1 MKTQNLRLSTF
12 LGLLIYLFVPTHAVA
27 KSLKGTVIFTR
38 GGIVIELEE
47 RLKRTNQ
54 PDRSHSLPSLV
65 IHEAS
70 ESAEEIFP
78 SWIGDQRALATYDWK
93 PQTHYH
99 IAFPWTDGSLFE
111 ISTTAPLKPLPYR
124 IHTVELEDSLSLL
137 ANLQRPAKPTTITFS
152 PMVNNSRLEQMPDI
166 SQSSTRSR
174 EIESGRH
181 ASPKVTPNTQPSVQ
195 MESVSTSASNPLT
208 VSSMPTTY
216 QPQNPHC
223 YGDIAWQMTLTP
235 LPHRI
240 RMMYTRGCSIHAPD
254 RISTTEGGDLFV
266 AGNHSWTKDGI
277 ALKKAQFYRFDGE
290 TGTLKWKW
298 PPNQTLPMTISWFDY
313 SRDAKTVALLTYIRG
328 SGEAGGFKSG
338 TLYVINGETGE
349 AAWEYTFDPL
359 KPYFEEV
366 TFWRGVSAAPDGGFI
381 NVTTDDGRAFI
392 FNTTPEPEG
401 IKPLWNTNL
410 TTPLEVSGI
419 PIIATNGTIGATN
432 DFALFVT
439 GDTFIPYHLQQGA
452 QRPPSAHPNGMTLF
466 AYAWSGEKVWQWTLE
481 SMPQGLQVDGTGRYA
496 VVSVSKRGRN
506 VEEQLH
512 GVSVF
517 DLTAKGGGLSK
528 YLYTYRTEGQ
538 LPTIPSASA
547 RTDDSLPSS
556 KCRSQC
562 PMRQPEAGTGCISFD
577 RLLTPHIILNTVL
590 PGALDFSP

>member
-1 MKTQNLRLSTF
+1 MKMQNLRLSTF

-27 KSLKGTVIFTR
+27 KPLKGTVIFTR

-54 PDRSHSLPSLV
+54 PDRLHPLPSLV

-70 ESAEEIFP
+70 EPPEEIFP

-124 IHTVELEDSLSLL
+124 IRTVELEDSLSLL

-152 PMVNNSRLEQMPDI
+152 PDGEQLAI
-166 SQSSTRSR
+166 GTNAGHLA
-174 EIESGRH
+174 II
-181 ASPKVTPNTQPSVQ
+181 
-195 MESVSTSASNPLT
+195 NPLT
-208 VSSMPTTY
+208 GDRIWKTRISEGYAKHAAFSSDGKRFYIGEQSADGFIYAYDLSATKPTLLWRYRMADDIDTSA
-216 QPQNPHC
+216 PQNPDDV
-223 YGDIAWQMTLTP
+223 YAWVQYP
-235 LPHRI
+235 GP
-240 RMMYTRGCSIHAPD
+240 Y
-254 RISTTEGGDLFV
+254 RISTTEGGDLLV
-266 AGNHSWTKDGI
+266 VGNHSWTKDGVG
-277 ALKKAQFYRFDGE
+277 LKKAQLYRFDGE

-366 TFWRGVSAAPDGGFI
+366 TFWRGVSASPDGGFI

-392 FNTTPEPEG
+392 FNTTPKSEG
-401 IKPLWNTNL
+401 IKPLWNANL

-419 PIIATNGTIGATN
+419 PIIATNGTIAATN

-439 GDTFIPYHLQQGA
+439 GDTFIPYHLQKGA
-452 QRPPSAHPNGMTLF
+452 QRPPSAHPNGITLF
-466 AYAWSGEKVWQWTLE
+466 AHAWSGEKVWQWTLE

-496 VVSVSKRGRN
+496 VVSVSKRGGN

-538 LPTIPSASA
+538 LPYDTIGISADGRFIALIEMPITMPDETA
-547 RTDDSLPSS
+547 RGGN
-556 KCRSQC
+556 RV
-562 PMRQPEAGTGCISFD
+562 
-577 RLLTPHIILNTVL
+577 HIIR
-590 PGALDFSP
+590 

>member
-1 MKTQNLRLSTF
+1 MKMQNLRLSTF
-12 LGLLIYLFVPTHAVA
+12 LGLLIYLFVVSYAVA
-27 KSLKGTVIFTR
+27 KPLKGVVIFTR
-38 GGIVIELEE
+38 GGIVLELEE
-47 RLKRTNQ
+47 RLKITN
-54 PDRSHSLPSLV
+54 PPNSLPSLV
-65 IHEAS
+65 IHEVPGSS
-70 ESAEEIFP
+70 EEVSL
-78 SWIGDQRALATYDWK
+78 SWIDDQRALASYDWK
-93 PQTHYH
+93 PQTDYH
-99 IAFPWTDGSLFE
+99 ITFRWVAGSLFE
-111 ISTTAPLKPLPYR
+111 VNTTAPLKPLPYR
-124 IHTVELEDSLSLL
+124 IRTVELEDSLSLL
-137 ANLQRPAKPTTITFS
+137 ENLQRPAKPTTIAFS
-152 PMVNNSRLEQMPDI
+152 PDGEKLAVGTDAGHLAVI
-166 SQSSTRSR
+166 
-174 EIESGRH
+174 
-181 ASPKVTPNTQPSVQ
+181 
-195 MESVSTSASNPLT
+195 NPLT
-208 VSSMPTTY
+208 GDRIWKTRISEGYAKHAAFSPNGKRFYIGEQSADGFIYAYDLSATKPMLLWKYRMAEDIDTSA
-216 QPQNPHC
+216 PQNPEDV
-223 YGDIAWQMTLTP
+223 YAWVQYP
-235 LPHRI
+235 GP
-240 RMMYTRGCSIHAPD
+240 Y
-254 RISTTEGGDLFV
+254 RISTTEAGDLFV

-277 ALKKAQFYRFDGE
+277 ALKKAQLYRFDGE

-328 SGEAGGFKSG
+328 SRETGGFRSG

-349 AAWEYTFDPL
+349 AAWEHTFDPL
-359 KPYFEEV
+359 TPYFEEV
-366 TFWRGVSAAPDGGFI
+366 TFWRGVGASPDGGFI

-392 FNTTPEPEG
+392 FNATPEPKG

-496 VVSVSKRGRN
+496 AISVSKRGGN

-538 LPTIPSASA
+538 LPYDTIGISADGRFIA
-547 RTDDSLPSS
+547 LIEMPITMPDETVRGGN
-556 KCRSQC
+556 RV
-562 PMRQPEAGTGCISFD
+562 
-577 RLLTPHIILNTVL
+577 HIIR
-590 PGALDFSP
+590 

>member
-1 MKTQNLRLSTF
+1 MKTQNLRWSIF
-12 LGLLIYLFVPTHAVA
+12 LGLLIYLFVPTHTVA
-27 KSLKGTVIFTR
+27 KPLKGTVIFTR

-54 PDRSHSLPSLV
+54 PDRLHPLPSLV

-124 IHTVELEDSLSLL
+124 IRTVELEDSLSLL

-152 PMVNNSRLEQMPDI
+152 PDGEQLAI
-166 SQSSTRSR
+166 GTNAGHLA
-174 EIESGRH
+174 II
-181 ASPKVTPNTQPSVQ
+181 
-195 MESVSTSASNPLT
+195 NPLT
-208 VSSMPTTY
+208 GDRIWKTHISEGYAKHAAFSSDGKRFYIGEQSADGFIYAYDLSATKPTLLWRYRMADDIDTSTS
-216 QPQNPHC
+216 QNPDDV
-223 YGDIAWQMTLTP
+223 YAWVQYP
-235 LPHRI
+235 GP
-240 RMMYTRGCSIHAPD
+240 Y
-254 RISTTEGGDLFV
+254 RISTTEGGDLLV
-266 AGNHSWTKDGI
+266 VGNHSWTKDGVG
-277 ALKKAQFYRFDGE
+277 LKKAQLYRFDGE

-392 FNTTPEPEG
+392 FNATPEPEG

-496 VVSVSKRGRN
+496 VVSVSKRGGN
-506 VEEQLH
+506 VEEQFH

-538 LPTIPSASA
+538 LPYDTISISADGRFIA
-547 RTDDSLPSS
+547 LIEMPIVMPDETIRGGN
-556 KCRSQC
+556 RV
-562 PMRQPEAGTGCISFD
+562 
-577 RLLTPHIILNTVL
+577 HIIR
-590 PGALDFSP
+590 

>member
-1 MKTQNLRLSTF
+1 MKTQNLRWSIF
-12 LGLLIYLFVPTHAVA
+12 LGLLIYLFVPTHTVA
-27 KSLKGTVIFTR
+27 KPLKGTVIFTR

-54 PDRSHSLPSLV
+54 PDRLHPLPSLV

-124 IHTVELEDSLSLL
+124 IRTVELEDSLSLL

-152 PMVNNSRLEQMPDI
+152 PDGEQLAI
-166 SQSSTRSR
+166 GTNAGHLA
-174 EIESGRH
+174 II
-181 ASPKVTPNTQPSVQ
+181 
-195 MESVSTSASNPLT
+195 NPLT
-208 VSSMPTTY
+208 GDRIWKTRISEGYAKHAAFSSDGKRFYIGEQSADGFIYAYDLSATKPTLLWRYRMADDIDTSTS
-216 QPQNPHC
+216 QNPDDV
-223 YGDIAWQMTLTP
+223 YAWVQYP
-235 LPHRI
+235 GP
-240 RMMYTRGCSIHAPD
+240 Y
-254 RISTTEGGDLFV
+254 RISTTEGGDLLV
-266 AGNHSWTKDGI
+266 VGNHSWTKDGVG
-277 ALKKAQFYRFDGE
+277 LKKAQLYRFDGE

-381 NVTTDDGRAFI
+381 DVTTDDGRAFI

-496 VVSVSKRGRN
+496 VVSVSKRGGN
-506 VEEQLH
+506 VEEQFH

-538 LPTIPSASA
+538 LPYDTISISADGRFIA
-547 RTDDSLPSS
+547 LIEMPIVMPDETIRGGN
-556 KCRSQC
+556 RV
-562 PMRQPEAGTGCISFD
+562 
-577 RLLTPHIILNTVL
+577 HIIR
-590 PGALDFSP
+590 

>member
-1 MKTQNLRLSTF
+1 MKMQNLRLSTF

-27 KSLKGTVIFTR
+27 KSLKGNVIFTR

-54 PDRSHSLPSLV
+54 PDRLHPLPSLV

-70 ESAEEIFP
+70 EPLEEIFP
-78 SWIGDQRALATYDWK
+78 AWIDDQRALATYDWK

-124 IHTVELEDSLSLL
+124 IRTVELEDSLSLL

-152 PMVNNSRLEQMPDI
+152 PDGEQLAIGTDAGHLAVI
-166 SQSSTRSR
+166 
-174 EIESGRH
+174 
-181 ASPKVTPNTQPSVQ
+181 
-195 MESVSTSASNPLT
+195 NPLT
-208 VSSMPTTY
+208 GDRIWKTRISEGYAKHAAFSPNGKRFYIGEQSADGFIYAYDLSATKPTLLWKYRMADDIDTSA
-216 QPQNPHC
+216 PQNPDDV
-223 YGDIAWQMTLTP
+223 YAWVQYP
-235 LPHRI
+235 GP
-240 RMMYTRGCSIHAPD
+240 Y

-277 ALKKAQFYRFDGE
+277 ALKKAQLYRFDGE

-313 SRDAKTVALLTYIRG
+313 SRDAKIVALLTYIRG
-328 SGEAGGFKSG
+328 SGETGGFRSG

-359 KPYFEEV
+359 TPYFEEV

-538 LPTIPSASA
+538 LPYDTISISADGRFIA
-547 RTDDSLPSS
+547 LI
-556 KCRSQC
+556 
-562 PMRQPEAGTGCISFD
+562 E
-577 RLLTPHIILNTVL
+577 TPIVMPDETIRGGNRVHIIR
-590 PGALDFSP
+590 

>member
-1 MKTQNLRLSTF
+1 MKMQKLRLSTF
-12 LGLLIYLFVPTHAVA
+12 LGLLIYLFVPTGVVA
-27 KSLKGTVIFTR
+27 KPLKGNVIFTR

-47 RLKRTNQ
+47 RLKGTNQ
-54 PDRSHSLPSLV
+54 PDPLHPLPTLV
-65 IHEAS
+65 VHEAS
-70 ESAEEIFP
+70 EPPEEIFP
-78 SWIGDQRALATYDWK
+78 AWIDDQRALATYDWK

-99 IAFPWTDGSLFE
+99 IALRWTDGSLFE

-124 IHTVELEDSLSLL
+124 IRTVELEDSLSLL

-152 PMVNNSRLEQMPDI
+152 PDGEQLAI
-166 SQSSTRSR
+166 GTNAGHLA
-174 EIESGRH
+174 II
-181 ASPKVTPNTQPSVQ
+181 
-195 MESVSTSASNPLT
+195 NPLT
-208 VSSMPTTY
+208 GDRIWKTRISEGYAKHAAFSSDGKRFYIGEQSADGFIYAYDLSATKPTLLWRYRMADDIDTSTS
-216 QPQNPHC
+216 QNPDDV
-223 YGDIAWQMTLTP
+223 YAWVQYP
-235 LPHRI
+235 GP
-240 RMMYTRGCSIHAPD
+240 Y
-254 RISTTEGGDLFV
+254 RISTTEGGDLLV
-266 AGNHSWTKDGI
+266 VGNHSWSKDGVG
-277 ALKKAQFYRFDGE
+277 LKKAQLYRFDGE

-381 NVTTDDGRAFI
+381 NATTDDGRAFI

-452 QRPPSAHPNGMTLF
+452 QRPPSAHPNAMTLF

-496 VVSVSKRGRN
+496 VISVSKRGGN

-517 DLTAKGGGLSK
+517 DLAAKGGGLSK

-538 LPTIPSASA
+538 LPYDTIDISADGRFIA
-547 RTDDSLPSS
+547 LIEMPITMPDETIRGGN
-556 KCRSQC
+556 RV
-562 PMRQPEAGTGCISFD
+562 
-577 RLLTPHIILNTVL
+577 HIIR
-590 PGALDFSP
+590 